1 MSVVI
6 IERFLSDDDCE
17 AAIACFPSARAV
29 AAVDHGNNG
38 GAEVDQNL
46 RHSRASFLVDASGHA
61 LVKRVRDQLLDV
73 NKRHFKFDLVD
84 VEPLQLAEYDVGDK
98 YDDHIDIGP
107 RGASLR
113 KLSASVQFSSPTDYD
128 GGDLVIWGTGPVER
142 GRGALIV
149 FPAWLVHRV
158 ETVTRG
164 LRRSLVAWAV
174 GTTPYR

>member
-6 IERFLSDDDCE
+6 IEKFLSDDDCDI
-17 AAIACFPSARAV
+17 AVACFPSAIPATINY
-29 AAVDHGNNG
+29 DG
-38 GAEVDQNL
+38 GVEVDAAL
-46 RHSRASFLVDASGHA
+46 RRSRVSFLVDASGHA
-61 LVKRVRDQLLDV
+61 LIRRVRDTMFDI
-73 NKRHFKFDLVD
+73 NRRHFKFDLAD
-84 VEPLQLAEYDVGDK
+84 IEPLQLAEYATGDK

-142 GRGALIV
+142 SRGALIV

-164 LRRSLVAWAV
+164 LRRSLVAWAI
-174 GTTPYR
+174 GATPYR